1 MTLRTSGFKGTV
13 NEFEE
18 AQRFSILS
26 PPSVAG
32 PNDLA
37 VSPAGTTLALSIAAG
52 TCMVAGIHIENTSSI
67 RITIPRSGASPRWD
81 IVGLRVTWN
90 GASSSVEAFT
100 KAGTSTSP
108 PVMENRPGEV
118 VEYPLAQVRVNTSRT
133 SFLSGDVNDLRAWG
147 GVGGPYV
154 VSQTARTERLPL
166 PVGSEF
172 RAGDAL
178 YQVVGMNGDDL
189 QVVLVDAQLRSWKA
203 FVPSLYNSRGQIVG
217 SSIFWQDGRFQIVDG
232 ACHIV
237 VRLAIY
243 GTVWNWTNADREPYG
258 LSLPVPVG
266 NQMTDQWLES
276 MTTYPGDP
284 NQRWRGKVLC
294 RENAHRG
301 LLYTVVGI
309 NDGRFRVQNGRPE
322 IITITGSYLIR

>member
-1 MTLRTSGFKGTV
+1 MDGQWPL
-13 NEFEE
+13 
-18 AQRFSILS
+18 
-26 PPSVAG
+26 
-32 PNDLA
+32 
-37 VSPAGTTLALSIAAG
+37 
-52 TCMVAGIHIENTSSI
+52 
-67 RITIPRSGASPRWD
+67 IT
-81 IVGLRVTWN
+81 
-90 GASSSVEAFT
+90 
-100 KAGTSTSP
+100 
-108 PVMENRPGEV
+108 
-118 VEYPLAQVRVNTSRT
+118 
-133 SFLSGDVNDLRAWG
+133 
-147 GVGGPYV
+147 
-154 VSQTARTERLPL
+154 
-166 PVGSEF
+166 
-172 RAGDAL
+172 
-178 YQVVGMNGDDL
+178 
-189 QVVLVDAQLRSWKA
+189 LVDAQLRSWKA

-243 GTVWNWTNADREPYG
+243 GTVWNWTNADRDPYG